1 MTRSDTY
8 GIVLFDSDAR
18 LGTISSTGAR
28 VHRPSR
34 SFRDSRRVTPGQRSK
49 APTPKAGVLPSCGG
63 VVMGRGTKSASRC
76 DSERSSSKS
85 RHMP

>member
-1 MTRSDTY
+1 VTRSDTY
-8 GIVLFDSDAR
+8 GIVLFDSDAG

-34 SFRDSRRVTPGQRSK
+34 SFWEFQGLRRVTPGHAGK
-49 APTPKAGVLPSCGG
+49 PPAPKAGVLPSCGG

-76 DSERSSSKS
+76 DFERSS
-85 RHMP
+85 